1 MLNGNSSLKILPT
14 GSMLSYMK
22 HVSSLGH
29 DTAILEK
36 VVDNSQTSY
45 TLINHNLTPGIHYYC
60 NVIAYNHVGMYLTE
74 NSDGFTVDDQPP
86 IAGNVLDGSGE
97 V

>member
-1 MLNGNSSLKILPT
+1 MKCVYSS
-14 GSMLSYMK
+14 
-22 HVSSLGH
+22 GH

-45 TLINHNLTPGIHYYC
+45 TLINHNLTPGIRYYS

-86 IAGNVLDGSGE
+86 SIGTVLDGPGE
-97 V
+97 VQSQSVCACLWHKIQH